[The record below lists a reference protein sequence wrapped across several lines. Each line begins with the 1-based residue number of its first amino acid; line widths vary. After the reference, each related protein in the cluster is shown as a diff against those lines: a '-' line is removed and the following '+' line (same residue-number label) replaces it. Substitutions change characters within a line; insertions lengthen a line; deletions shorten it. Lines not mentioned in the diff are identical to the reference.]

1 MLRFHLNAKSL
12 VQVDVQVSSKHPCCI
27 EVALCCLAAEGDGY
41 GLHEANDGG
50 LLAAIMAAGFK
61 GSKYTY

>member
-1 MLRFHLNAKSL
+1 
-12 VQVDVQVSSKHPCCI
+12 VDVQVSSKDPYFI

-50 LLAAIMAAGFK
+50 LLAVIMAAEFK
-61 GSKYTY
+61 GRKYTY

>member
-1 MLRFHLNAKSL
+1 
-12 VQVDVQVSSKHPCCI
+12 VQVSSRDPCCI

-41 GLHEANDGG
+41 GLHETSDGG

-61 GSKYTY
+61 GIFTKEVGP

>member
-1 MLRFHLNAKSL
+1 ME
-12 VQVDVQVSSKHPCCI
+12 QVDVRVSSKDLCCI
-27 EVALCCLAAEGDGY
+27 EVSLCCLAAEGDGF

-61 GSKYTY
+61 GIHSSTL